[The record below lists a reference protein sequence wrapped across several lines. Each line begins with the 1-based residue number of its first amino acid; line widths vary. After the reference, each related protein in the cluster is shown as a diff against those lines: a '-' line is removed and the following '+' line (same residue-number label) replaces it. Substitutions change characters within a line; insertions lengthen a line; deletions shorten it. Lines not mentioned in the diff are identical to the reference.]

1 MPYLITKT
9 LLDSWNYALSA
20 RGDAQEAAYQEFL
33 DTLHRIPCE
42 QTESMRNGIEFEN
55 EVYKQAR
62 GENRAAHPKWEEG
75 ICKVAEIVKGAPT
88 QIRLKMPIR
97 AAGEEILLYGVLDS
111 MKAGVIYDVKF
122 SNKSFGSADLP
133 GKYLDSSQHP
143 IYLRLAPE
151 AFAFEYLVS
160 DGIDVYTEH
169 YTRRISRTAD
179 EIVAEFLEFLRCA
192 DLYKEYQNM
201 WKAR

>member
-20 RGDAQEAAYQEFL
+20 RGDTQDEAYKEFL
-33 DTLHRIPCE
+33 DTLHRVPIA
-42 QTESMRNGIEFEN
+42 QKESMMNGIAFET

-62 GENRAAHPKWEEG
+62 GEVRTPHPKWEEG

-97 AAGEEILLYGVLDS
+97 VAGEDILLYGVLDA
-111 MKAGVIYDVKF
+111 MKAGTIYDVKF
-122 SNKSFGSADLP
+122 SNKSFGSAELA

-143 IYLRLAPE
+143 IYLKIAPE
-151 AFAFEYLVS
+151 AFAFEYIVS
-160 DGIDVYTEH
+160 DGVDVYTER
-169 YTRRISRTAD
+169 YTRRNCRTAE
-179 EIVAEFLEFLRCA
+179 EIVSEFISFLRSA
-192 DLYKEYQNM
+192 GI
-201 WKAR
+201 WKDYTALWQAK